1 MSSVH
6 PLGLYER
13 MTITL
18 VLRGPIARGDIPA
31 LCERVREV
39 LERGGAGPVIFDIS
53 DLVRPDAVTVD
64 ALARLQLTALRLGR
78 RITLRNACG
87 EVQDLLALVGLV
99 ELLPSVDRSGPES
112 VGQSE
117 QREQVRGV
125 EEEADPRDPI
135 A

>member
-1 MSSVH
+1 MS
-6 PLGLYER
+6 PGRRFGLYGW

-18 VLRGPIARGDIPA
+18 VLRRPIARDDIPA
-31 LCERVREV
+31 LCRDVRTL
-39 LERGGAGPVIFDIS
+39 LERERPGPVIFDVS
-53 DLVRPDAVTVD
+53 ELAQPDAVTID

-99 ELLPSVDRSGPES
+99 ELLPLVERSGLEPIGQPEQ
-112 VGQSE
+112 G
-117 QREQVRGV
+117 EQVGGV
-125 EEEADPRDPI
+125 EEEADAGDAI